1 MNWAS
6 ASVVTNVAKFIMEQG
21 YGCTVS
27 VVPSDTV
34 PAITSVA
41 ENGEPDIVTELWLN
55 STGEVYERLEAE
67 GKVVRAGKVLDPGGV
82 EGWWIPTYL
91 AEAHPELKTIDGIL
105 AHPELVGGRFNN
117 CPDGWG
123 CRIVNDNLVRALDLE
138 GAGIEV
144 FNHGSGETLAS
155 SMAQLLA
162 RARGDEADAPGSV
175 WDLPFPSMDALNE
188 ACPAFPQ
195 SRELTKG
202 LEEGFLNIKD
212 SLSVV
217 LDPITQPLSWFL
229 DGALYVMLNTP
240 WWLVMPLLLAVVYLV
255 TRSWRLVG
263 FVALSVLLLA
273 FIDHYDYAMQTLAII
288 FVCAF
293 LCVLLGV
300 PIGIAMSRSDLMQ
313 RLTLPV
319 LDMLQTLPPF
329 VYLIPLIF
337 LFSVTESKL
346 YGIAIILYAIVPVI
360 RLTDLGIRL
369 VDKDVIEAAD
379 AFGMTPR
386 QKLFKVQIPLALPN
400 IMAGVNQTIMMSLAM
415 VVIASLVSAP
425 GLGVLVL
432 RGIRN
437 LELGV
442 GLVSGLGIVILA
454 VILDRVTKASL
465 NRINAAQKP

>member
-1 MNWAS
+1 MATYDSLFSSLGLKKWCS
-6 ASVVTNVAKFIMEQG
+6 EGTN
-21 YGCTVS
+21 
-27 VVPSDTV
+27 
-34 PAITSVA
+34 
-41 ENGEPDIVTELWLN
+41 NGPM
-55 STGEVYERLEAE
+55 
-67 GKVVRAGKVLDPGGV
+67 
-82 EGWWIPTYL
+82 
-91 AEAHPELKTIDGIL
+91 
-105 AHPELVGGRFNN
+105 
-117 CPDGWG
+117 
-123 CRIVNDNLVRALDLE
+123 
-138 GAGIEV
+138 
-144 FNHGSGETLAS
+144 
-155 SMAQLLA
+155 SMADLLNKT
-162 RARGDEADAPGSV
+162 RGESAEPTSL
-175 WDLPFPSMDALNE
+175 WELPFPSMDALNE
-188 ACPAFPQ
+188 SCSAFPQ

-202 LEEGFLNIKD
+202 LEQGFLAVKD
-212 SLSVV
+212 SLSLV
-217 LDPITQPLSWFL
+217 LDPLTQPLSWFL
-229 DGALYVMLNTP
+229 DGALYAMLSTP
-240 WWLVMPLLLAVVYLV
+240 WWIIIPLLLAVVYVV
-255 TRSWRLVG
+255 TKSWKLMLFVG
-263 FVALSVLLLA
+263 GSIVLLA

-288 FVCAF
+288 LVSAF

-300 PIGIAMSRSDLMQ
+300 PVGIAMARSNTLQ
-313 RLTLPV
+313 RLIIPV

-360 RLTDLGIRL
+360 RLTNLGIRL

-386 QKLFKVQIPLALPN
+386 QKLYKVQIPLALPN

-465 NRINAAQKP
+465 ARINVSQKQ